1 MPGMP
6 PPPTPEQQRLIAR
19 IAAQRERLRARRRA
33 PPDHVDPAD
42 PLPLRLW
49 SFARLHPAATAALLA
64 TLALAGP
71 RRLGHLS
78 RWIGVVLPLVL
89 QMRR

>member
-1 MPGMP
+1 MPRT

-19 IAAQRERLRARRRA
+19 IAEQRERLRAHRRA
-33 PPDHVDPAD
+33 PPEHVDPAE

-49 SFARLHPAATAALLA
+49 HFARLHPTATAALLA
-64 TLALAGP
+64 VLALAGP
-71 RRLGHLS
+71 RRLG
-78 RWIGVVLPLVL
+78 RWAGVVLPLVL